1 MAGERRGVPTR
12 MTILGSSTTSPRTS
26 AKPGI
31 AKENPKKL
39 QDLEALFLIE
49 AAKYNVLP
57 TDSSFAD
64 RANPAIR
71 PNLNRGRTHFE
82 YYPGMIRIPE
92 ASAPDIKNKSFRIT
106 AVWKFPKPA
115 PRG

>member
-1 MAGERRGVPTR
+1 
-12 MTILGSSTTSPRTS
+12 MTIPWELYNVTQDFSQARNL
-26 AKPGI
+26 

-57 TDSSFAD
+57 IDSSFAD

-71 PNLNRGRTHFE
+71 PNLNRGRTEFDIL
-82 YYPGMIRIPE
+82 PGHD
-92 ASAPDIKNKSFRIT
+92 SH
-106 AVWKFPKPA
+106 
-115 PRG
+115 PRSERSRHQEQVVPHNR